1 MGIMGDWMD
10 KHLTFVPVMKKA
22 KIILKISD
30 IKYDMLLPM
39 SSTGKRRGNRLLADE
54 LLFFFSDRA
63 NALQRGNAKRFRGG
77 AGDRG
82 NAKRFRG
89 GTAG

>member
-1 MGIMGDWMD
+1 ME
-10 KHLTFVPVMKKA
+10 KL

-39 SSTGKRRGNRLLADE
+39 SSTGKKRRGNRLLADE
-54 LLFFFSDRA
+54 LPLLFFSDRA

-77 AGDRG
+77 AAGSR
-82 NAKRFRG
+82 KRKAFSRRYCG
-89 GTAG
+89 